1 MDDFGIYEIMKITPS
16 IKRLI
21 SRHAEAEEIKKQ
33 AISEGMNT
41 LKIAAVNAVKD
52 GVTTIAEMIKATYEA
67 EEDDSRPKAA
77 DTSASSGISVSS
89 GVEEIEL
96 EQID

>member
-1 MDDFGIYEIMKITPS
+1 M
-16 IKRLI
+16 
-21 SRHAEAEEIKKQ
+21 
-33 AISEGMNT
+33 
-41 LKIAAVNAVKD
+41 AAVNAVKD
-52 GVTTIAEMIKATYEA
+52 GVTTIAEMVKATYEA